1 MTNQKLINC
10 LWFDK
15 GEARKAAEFY
25 AATFPD
31 SSVGTRHAA
40 ATDFPGGKQGEEL
53 TVEFTVLGRPFVG
66 LNGGPIFKA
75 NEAISFMVLTD
86 DQAETDRYWNAIVRS
101 GGEESACGWCRDKW
115 GFSWQITPRALLEAV
130 NSPDKAAAK
139 RAMDEMMK
147 MKKIDIAAIRRAAA
161 GEKSAA

>member
-1 MTNQKLINC
+1 MTDQKIINC
-10 LWFDK
+10 IWFDK

-31 SSVGTRHAA
+31 SRVGSRHAA

-53 TVEFTVLGRPFVG
+53 TVEFTVLGRSFVG
-66 LNGGPIFKA
+66 LNGGPVFKP
-75 NEAISFMVLTD
+75 NEAVSFMVLTD
-86 DQAETDRYWNAIVRS
+86 DQAETDRYWNAITKN
-101 GGEESACGWCRDKW
+101 GGQESACGWCKDKW

-130 NSPDKAAAK
+130 NSRDKAAAK

-147 MKKIDIAAIRRAAA
+147 MTKIDIAAIKRAAA
-161 GEKSAA
+161 GKKTAA